1 MTVSMLQSHPLG
13 MPRLTSSR
21 LRRQQT
27 PSIISFNVH
36 LSRHDLVVQAIYTAN
51 MFVRKDR
58 ERKVDQQDQSNGG
71 VQEVRKESGFEAADS
86 GIDNNCNKDESAS
99 ISHII

>member
-1 MTVSMLQSHPLG
+1 
-13 MPRLTSSR
+13 
-21 LRRQQT
+21 
-27 PSIISFNVH
+27 
-36 LSRHDLVVQAIYTAN
+36 